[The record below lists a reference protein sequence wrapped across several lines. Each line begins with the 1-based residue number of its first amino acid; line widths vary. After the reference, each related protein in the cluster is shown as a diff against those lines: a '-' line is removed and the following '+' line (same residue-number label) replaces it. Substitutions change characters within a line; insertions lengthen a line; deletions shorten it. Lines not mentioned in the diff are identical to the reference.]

1 MPTRDGYPEGTPSWV
16 DLGTTDVATARK
28 FYADLFGWEY
38 NEEETDSAPYTMA
51 TRNGLSAAGIGPNPD
66 ESVPTVWSTY
76 FAVDDADAT
85 AQKIKDAGGTLIM
98 DCFDV
103 MDAGR
108 MAFALDPA
116 GAGFGIW
123 QAGNHFGAAIVNE
136 HGALNWTELL
146 TDDVGAAMEFYSEVF
161 GWTHETSE
169 MQSGPYTVFSVGD
182 RAVGGA
188 MPKPDPQLPTYWGV
202 YFAVDD
208 TAKAIE
214 TARANGASVTYG
226 PMDIP
231 NVGIFAGLVDPTG
244 GHFTV
249 IQLAGPVD

>member
-1 MPTRDGYPEGTPSWV
+1 MPTRDGYPEGTPCWV
-16 DLGTTDVATARK
+16 DLGTTNMATAKR
-28 FYADLFGWEY
+28 FYAELFGWEY
-38 NEEETDSAPYTMA
+38 TEEETDSSPYTMA
-51 TRNGLSAAGIGPNPD
+51 TKNGLTAAGIGPNPD
-66 ESVPTVWSTY
+66 DNMPTVWSTY

-85 AQKIKDAGGTLIM
+85 AQKIKEAGGTLIM

-108 MAFALDPA
+108 MAFALDPT

-136 HGALNWTELL
+136 HGALNWNELL
-146 TDDVGAAMEFYSEVF
+146 TDDVESAMGFYSEIF
-161 GWTHETSE
+161 GWTHETAE
-169 MQSGPYTVFSVGD
+169 MPTGPYTVFSVGD
-182 RAVGGA
+182 RVVGAA
-188 MPKPDPQLPTYWGV
+188 MPKPDPEIPTYWGI

-208 TAKAIE
+208 TAQAIE

-226 PMDIP
+226 PMEVPEIG
-231 NVGIFAGLVDPTG
+231 VFAGLVDPTG

-249 IQLAGPVD
+249 IQLAAPVD